1 VTDKSL
7 SFKKNIFVAW
17 SLALFIFVLF
27 FSIIIYIILS
37 PMLSDYHSA
46 GLKKNSSGQH
56 VRAAAVAGGFYPAEK
71 SVLIEQIENLLADA
85 SSTATSA
92 PAAIIVPH
100 AGYDYSGTVAAAAYK
115 AIAGRS
121 YRRVILVG
129 SSHRNY
135 FSHIAA
141 DDHDI
146 WRTPLGE
153 VAVDR
158 ETIDQLA
165 GLGRLINI
173 DGQVHESDHVLEV
186 QLPFLQIV
194 LPAGF
199 RVVPLLFGNA
209 DDEDYAELA
218 RILARVMTA
227 DDLLV
232 VSSDLSHY
240 PKYEE
245 AVRIDKETLRLIA
258 EKKLDGLNDHI
269 EKSEKTVTGEETVAC
284 GADGIRTAISLAE
297 KIGWQGN
304 ILKYANSGDTK
315 IGDKARVVG
324 YGALAFY
331 GSEMAEMSLG
341 KVKKTALLDLAKK
354 TVEEYVRSGRT
365 LDYKNASARLEAKE
379 GAFVTLTINEKLR
392 GCIGL
397 ITSDKSLWQ
406 TVRDMAIAAASD
418 DPRFT
423 PVTAAELPKLEYEV
437 SVLSE
442 PKKITDWRQIEL
454 GRHGVIVR
462 RGRSSGVFLPQ
473 VADDTGWT
481 LEEFLGELCEQ
492 KAGLSRECYK
502 DPQTEISVF
511 TADVF

>member
-1 VTDKSL
+1 MTDKSS
-7 SFKKNIFVAW
+7 SFKKNIFTAW

-27 FSIIIYIILS
+27 FSIIIYIIIS
-37 PMLSDYHSA
+37 PMMTDYRSI
-46 GLKKNSSGQH
+46 GQKNYPNGQH

-85 SSTATSA
+85 SGTATSA

-121 YRRVILVG
+121 YRRLILVG

-146 WRTPLGE
+146 WWTPLGE

-165 GLGRLINI
+165 RLGRLINI
-173 DGQVHESDHVLEV
+173 DGQVHEADHVLEV
-186 QLPFLQIV
+186 QLPFLQIA

-199 RVVPLLFGNA
+199 KIVPLLFGDA

-240 PKYEE
+240 PKYED
-245 AVRIDKETLRLIA
+245 AVRIDRETLKLVA
-258 EKKLDGLNDHI
+258 EKKLDNLNDHI
-269 EKSEKTVTGEETVAC
+269 QKSEKTVTGEETAAC
-284 GADGIRTAISLAE
+284 GADGIRTAIALAE

-304 ILKYANSGDTK
+304 ILKYANSGDIN

-324 YGALAFY
+324 YGAIAFY
-331 GSEMAEMSLG
+331 GADITGSSLKAAE
-341 KVKKTALLDLAKK
+341 KKTLLDLAKE

-365 LDYKNASARLEAKE
+365 LDYKNACARLETKE
-379 GAFVTLTINEKLR
+379 GAFVTLTINKKLR

-397 ITSDKSLWQ
+397 ITSDEPLWK

-418 DPRFT
+418 DPRFS
-423 PVTAAELPKLEYEV
+423 PVTAAELSKLEYEI

-442 PKKITDWRQIEL
+442 PKKVDDWRQIKL
-454 GRHGVIVR
+454 GQHGVIVR
-462 RGRSSGVFLPQ
+462 RGRASGVFLPQ

-492 KAGLSRECYK
+492 KAGLPRECYK
-502 DPQTEISVF
+502 DPLTEISVF
-511 TADVF
+511 TANVF